1 MGWRAVCFLMEEFR
15 LNADGKSKNNVVT
28 GGGVLNGGDLASLT
42 HEALDRL
49 LIYELGL
56 WS

>member
-1 MGWRAVCFLMEEFR
+1 MLMGRARTM
-15 LNADGKSKNNVVT
+15 VVT

>member
-1 MGWRAVCFLMEEFR
+1 MCFLMEEFR
-15 LNADGKSKNNVVT
+15 LNADGRSKNNVVT
-28 GGGVLNGGDLASLT
+28 GGGVLNGGDLASLA